1 MNSATANLFNVGNTQ
16 NIGQGASALASP
28 TINAS
33 NAYNNA
39 LQQLQAARIANQQ
52 GISQTSMGLQN
63 QQTQNYL
70 QSLTPGPL
78 DYAAL
83 GLTAYGAYQ
92 GITGGNAMKAAAT
105 PQNSALNYIN
115 GMLPQNTWGS

>member
-1 MNSATANLFNVGNTQ
+1 MNSGTANLFNVGNTQ

-33 NAYNNA
+33 NTYNNA

-92 GITGGNAMKAAAT
+92 GITGGQAMKASAM
-105 PQNSALNYIN
+105 PQNIALNYIN
-115 GMLPQNTWGS
+115 GMLPQNTGGS

>member
-33 NAYNNA
+33 NTYNNA

-105 PQNSALNYIN
+105 PQNSALNSIN
-115 GMLPQNTWGS
+115 GMLPQNTGGS

>member
-1 MNSATANLFNVGNTQ
+1 MNSGTANLFNVGNTQ

-33 NAYNNA
+33 NTYNNA

-78 DYAAL
+78 NYAAL

-92 GITGGNAMKAAAT
+92 GIMKGNAMKAAAM
-105 PQNSALNYIN
+105 PQTA
-115 GMLPQNTWGS
+115 P

>member
-1 MNSATANLFNVGNTQ
+1 MNSGTANLFNVGNTQ

-78 DYAAL
+78 NYAAL
-83 GLTAYGAYQ
+83 GLSAYGAYQ
-92 GITGGNAMKAAAT
+92 GITAANAMKAAAM
-105 PQNSALNYIN
+105 PQGGALGAIN
-115 GMLPQNTWGS
+115 GILPQNTGGS

>member
-1 MNSATANLFNVGNTQ
+1 MNSGTANLFNVGNTQ

-83 GLTAYGAYQ
+83 GLKAYGAYQ
-92 GITGGNAMKAAAT
+92 GITQGNAMKAGAM
-105 PQNSALNYIN
+105 PQNSALNSIN

>member
-1 MNSATANLFNVGNTQ
+1 MNSGTANLFNVGNTQ

-33 NAYNNA
+33 NTYNNA

-78 DYAAL
+78 NYAAL

>member
-92 GITGGNAMKAAAT
+92 GITGGNAMKAAAM
-105 PQNSALNYIN
+105 PQNSALNYPN
-115 GMLPQNTWGS
+115 GMLPQNTGGS